1 MLHSIYLSTR
11 NNRNEMIRNSGIIAL
26 FLFACMYALAQE
38 KLHINPELV
47 AKLDPALAPFY
58 HGVASGDPTQSAVI
72 IWTKL
77 TLESVHTKDVEVS
90 YQVSEVPDFKTI
102 YKKGIVKTNLKRDYT
117 IKVDVTGLK
126 ENKEYYYCFFYKG
139 RRSLTGKTK
148 TLPAHPNEMSIA
160 FAACSNYEWGYFT
173 NYRFIA
179 EDPKIDLVVH
189 LGDYIYEYAP
199 GGYGDTTI
207 GRKHVPAK
215 EITTLDDYRTRYS
228 QYRLDP
234 DLRLA
239 HQLKPFVTTWDDH
252 EIANN
257 SYVDGAQNHQKNE
270 GDWYTRKNAGKQ
282 AYYEW
287 MPVRETPEQELYR
300 AFQIGDLMNLVILDT
315 RITGR
320 SVQLDSITDPH
331 FQDPER
337 TILGKKQ
344 YDWLTKQLET
354 GSKWQIIGNQVPFG
368 PMYVGTKNGEKEVY
382 MDGWDGYP
390 QERKRLINWI
400 ESKSLSNVVWVTG
413 DYHASFALENDL
425 LGTSDTSDNV
435 SVEFVVTSIT
445 SANSDEYT
453 NDQKELDAEH
463 AGYLRNNPQV
473 RYLNGVDHGF
483 VVLHVTP
490 ERTVAQF
497 YYATDIRTP
506 SGKLRLEKTF
516 TVPSGRPVLK

>member
-1 MLHSIYLSTR
+1 MMK
-11 NNRNEMIRNSGIIAL
+11 NVGIIVL
-26 FLFACMYALAQE
+26 FLFAYMHAVAQG
-38 KLHINPELV
+38 KLHIHPDLV
-47 AKLDPALAPFY
+47 SKLDSDLAPFY

-77 TLESVHTKDVEVS
+77 TLESTQTKDVEVS

-117 IKVDVTGLK
+117 VKVDVTGLK

-148 TLPAHPNEMSIA
+148 TLPAHPKEMSIA

-228 QYRLDP
+228 QYRLDA

-287 MPVRETPEQELYR
+287 MPVRETPEHELYR

-315 RITGR
+315 RIAGR
-320 SVQLDSITDPH
+320 SLQLDSVTDPH

-344 YDWLTKQLET
+344 YEWLTNQLET

-400 ESKSLSNVVWVTG
+400 ESKSLANVVWVTG

-453 NDQKELDAEH
+453 HDQKKLEAEH
-463 AGYLRNNPQV
+463 ASYLKNNPQV

-490 ERTVAQF
+490 EQAVAQF
-497 YYATDIRTP
+497 YYATDIRTS

-516 TVPSGRPVLK
+516 IVPSGQPILK